1 MQLRYIFQP
10 NLDSNRT
17 GKVSFGSTVK
27 THISHLIAENFH
39 TKKYIFMFLPTI
51 SSQNLLLCVSKIN
64 LNHEDVYEILDI
76 FGLDV
81 YEILDIFGL
90 CG

>member
-1 MQLRYIFQP
+1 
-10 NLDSNRT
+10 
-17 GKVSFGSTVK
+17 
-27 THISHLIAENFH
+27 
-39 TKKYIFMFLPTI
+39 MFLPTI
-51 SSQNLLLCVSKIN
+51 SSQNLLLCVSKIMRI
-64 LNHEDVYEILDI
+64 YEILDI